1 MMLKPK
7 KLIALPADIFWLFF
21 FSQQLFEFFQEPLG
35 IWIVQGGAPAPHEH
49 ILRYWRVHRWMPTV
63 FVFQDHVSRK
73 EFFQSPPRPVQ
84 RLSAGYIGDTAKH
97 LQVPEHLQ
105 ERRMTYQLQVPEHL
119 QERSMT
125 YQLQVPEHLQETSPL
140 T

>member
-1 MMLKPK
+1 
-7 KLIALPADIFWLFF
+7 
-21 FSQQLFEFFQEPLG
+21 
-35 IWIVQGGAPAPHEH
+35 
-49 ILRYWRVHRWMPTV
+49 MPTV

-73 EFFQSPPRPVQ
+73 ELFQSPPRPVQ

-97 LQVPEHLQ
+97 LWCWRSEILDLVNHSLYRNTTFQLQVPEHLQ